1 MIEDTKNAVNKKVV
15 LLVVTMSSFIAPFM
29 VSSVNIGLPAIGK
42 EFTMDAISL
51 SWVSL
56 SYLLAAAMFLIP
68 SGKIADVYGRK
79 KIFSYGLSID
89 IVASLLISI
98 STNETELILFRILQG
113 IGEAM
118 IFGTGVA
125 ILTSVY
131 SLGERGKVLGIN
143 FAAVYSGLSLG
154 PVVGGFIT
162 QHFGWRS
169 IFLSYIPLEL
179 IIIILTFWKL
189 KGEWADAQG
198 ERLDLTGFTI
208 YGLSLMGIMYGFF
221 LLPSIRG
228 VQLIFFGIL
237 GVVVFVKWEM
247 KTKNPVMNLNLFRN
261 NSVFTFSVLAALIN
275 DTATFAG
282 SFFLSL
288 YLQYVKGFGAQT
300 AGLVLMSRPIVMAI
314 FSPLAGRLSDK
325 IEPRIVA
332 TIGMAFTLVGLLMF
346 SFLSE
351 KTTLGYIIGG
361 FILLGFGFALFSSPN
376 TNAVMSSVEKK
387 FYGVASATVAT
398 TRLAGQ
404 TISMGIATIILAMYL
419 GKIKITPEYYSLF
432 LRSVNTAFII
442 FAALCFIG
450 LFVSL
455 SRGKIR

>member
-1 MIEDTKNAVNKKVV
+1 MQNNDVNKKVV

-29 VSSVNIGLPAIGK
+29 VSSVNIGLPSIGR
-42 EFTMDAISL
+42 EFRMDAVSL

-56 SYLLAAAMFLIP
+56 SYLLAAAMFLLP
-68 SGKIADVYGRK
+68 SGRIADIHGRK
-79 KIFSYGLSID
+79 KIFKYGISID

-98 STNETELILFRILQG
+98 ATNESELILFRVFQG

-118 IFGTGVA
+118 VFGTGVA

-131 SLGERGKVLGIN
+131 SLGEKGKVLGIN
-143 FAAVYSGLSLG
+143 FAGVYSGLSLG

-169 IFLSYIPLEL
+169 IFLSYIPLE
-179 IIIILTFWKL
+179 IIIIVLTFWKL
-189 KGEWADAQG
+189 NGDWADAKG
-198 ERLDLTGFTI
+198 ERLDLTGSTLYCLSLI
-208 YGLSLMGIMYGFF
+208 GVMYGLSL
-221 LLPSIRG
+221 LPATQG
-228 VQLIFFGIL
+228 VQLIFIGII
-237 GVVVFVKWEM
+237 GVAAFVKWEM
-247 KTKNPVMNLNLFRN
+247 KAKNPLLNMNLLRN
-261 NSVFTFSVLAALIN
+261 NTVFTFSVVATLIN
-275 DTATFAG
+275 DSATFAG

-288 YLQYVKGFGAQT
+288 YLQYVKGFSPQT
-300 AGLVLMSRPIVMAI
+300 AGLVLISRPIVMAV
-314 FSPLAGRLSDK
+314 FSPFAGKLSDK
-325 IEPRIVA
+325 IEPRIIA
-332 TIGMAFTLVGLLMF
+332 TIGMAVTMVGLLIF
-346 SFLSE
+346 SFLGE

-398 TRLAGQ
+398 TRLTGQ
-404 TISMGIATIILAMYL
+404 TISMGIATMILAIYL
-419 GKIKITPEYYSLF
+419 GKIQIKPEYYSVF
-432 LRSVNTAFII
+432 LRSVNVSFII

-455 SRGKIR
+455 ARGKIR